1 MAKIRVRKNDPFRCL
16 VTEVLPAET
25 PIIFSNDGFYLQCL
39 KHANEVNPSSP
50 VFDALV
56 RQDAAFE
63 KRRYVPYSYRVK
75 KSALSHRVLSVVH
88 VGAQWQVAR
97 FYNEM
102 SALMLHYT
110 RRGAFT
116 IRAPK
121 DVAKTYFIRS
131 AVSDMGRFKKSPVSA
146 HGYDKF
152 LKHSPSYFAYSGF
165 SRLYKFFD
173 STEFLDLEKEYSHLW
188 MIDVTRCFDS
198 IYTHSISWA
207 VKEKHFSKAN
217 TTGVPFFG
225 DTFDAV
231 MQSMNFG
238 ETSGI
243 VIGPEFSRI
252 FAEIILQRID
262 ANVSASLLTRH
273 GYKSGVDYSI
283 RRYVDDCFVFS
294 HSDLV
299 AEHVYHAISEE
310 LRFYKL
316 TVNESKLKKY
326 KRPFLTE
333 KSKTIIE
340 ISKALNRFVVSMSHE
355 VLVDERIH
363 LVPKEIKRVDR
374 LVLSF
379 CNEVKLCCSNNGCE
393 YDEVSSYLI
402 SALKNRAVKI
412 MDSFGVHES
421 DERIFGEALSAFLQV
436 ALFLYSVAPSV
447 TASYKLCAMVVMV
460 VRFSERKLPL
470 WAATIKQLVFD
481 RASEVLNRRT
491 PSGDSGDFVDLESQN
506 LLLAISDLGSDYRL
520 SSESLNGIFKVGEK
534 ATLSYFNLVTLLYYV
549 KDDREYA
556 LAKRWALELADHSL
570 KIFSDIHENAE
581 KAMIFLDLLSCPYV
595 DRQRRLGWLS
605 AFFAAKNIAPNDP
618 LEAVLDDV
626 SSPWWFINWK
636 EIDLLNMLER
646 RELHA
651 VY

>member
-1 MAKIRVRKNDPFRCL
+1 L
-16 VTEVLPAET
+16 VTEILPAET

-39 KHANEVNPSSP
+39 KHGRGVNPSSQI
-50 VFDALV
+50 FDALV
-56 RQDAAFE
+56 RQDAAFD
-63 KRRYVPYSYRVK
+63 KRRYVPYTYRVK

-88 VGAQWQVAR
+88 VGVQWQVVR

-102 SALMLHYT
+102 APLMLHYT
-110 RRGAFT
+110 RGSSFT

-121 DVAKTYFIRS
+121 DIAKTYFIRS
-131 AVSDMGRFKKSPVSA
+131 AVSDMGRFKKSPVST
-146 HGYDKF
+146 HGYDQF
-152 LKHSPSYFAYSGF
+152 LKHSPSYFSYSGF

-173 STEFLDLEKEYSHLW
+173 STEFLDLETKYSHLW
-188 MIDVTRCFDS
+188 MIDVAKCFDS
-198 IYTHSISWA
+198 IYTHSVSWA
-207 VKEKHFSKAN
+207 VKEKHFAKEN
-217 TTGVPFFG
+217 TSGIPFFG

-252 FAEIILQRID
+252 FAEIILQRVD
-262 ANVSASLLTRH
+262 ANVLSSLLKRY
-273 GYKSGVDYSI
+273 GYHDGVDYSI

-294 HSDLV
+294 HSELI
-299 AEHVYHAISEE
+299 AEHVYQAISEE

-316 TVNESKLKKY
+316 SINESKLKKY
-326 KRPFLTE
+326 RRPFLTE

-340 ISKALNRFVVSMSHE
+340 VSKALNRFVVSMSHE
-355 VLVDERIH
+355 VVVDDQIH

-379 CNEVKLCCSNNGCE
+379 CNEVKLCCSNNGCD

-402 SALKNRAVKI
+402 SALKNRAVKV
-412 MDSFGVHES
+412 MDSFGISGS
-421 DERIFGEALSAFLQV
+421 DERIFGEALSAFLQSV
-436 ALFLYSVAPSV
+436 LFLYSVAPSV

-460 VRFSERKLPL
+460 VRFCEKTLPL
-470 WAATIKQLVFD
+470 WVATIKQLVFD
-481 RASEVLNRRT
+481 RVSEVLNRWAPT
-491 PSGDSGDFVDLESQN
+491 KDSGDFVDLESQN
-506 LLLAISDLGSDYRL
+506 LLLAISDLGADYRL
-520 SSESLNGIFKVGEK
+520 SSDAFNGIFGVGEK
-534 ATLSYFNLVTLLYYV
+534 ATLPYFNLVTLLYYA
-549 KDDREYA
+549 KDNHEYA
-556 LAKRWALELADHSL
+556 KAKRWALDLADRFLMS
-570 KIFSDIHENAE
+570 FSDIHENAE
-581 KAMIFLDLLSCPYV
+581 KVMTFLDLLSCPYV
-595 DRQRRLGWLS
+595 DRQRRLRWLS

-618 LEAVLDDV
+618 IEAVLDDV
-626 SSPWWFINWK
+626 SLPWWFTNWG